1 MSSHRSI
8 KASARGRG
16 NARRGRP
23 PALSDVAIADI
34 LVWAATHRSLREVAR
49 QHRVTVNTVR
59 AVLARR
65 GAYARGDQTS
75 E

>member
-8 KASARGRG
+8 KVSTGHRGRS
-16 NARRGRP
+16 RRGRP

-34 LVWAATHRSLREVAR
+34 LAWAATHRSLREVAR

>member
-1 MSSHRSI
+1 MSSNRST
-8 KASARGRG
+8 KASTRGRG
-16 NARRGRP
+16 RARRGRP

-34 LVWAATHRSLREVAR
+34 LAWAATHRSLREVAR

-59 AVLARR
+59 AVLAAR
-65 GAYARGDQTS
+65 GAYARADRTP